1 MEFEEVNL
9 DKNLELYLGFRRDT
23 HFLSYGCHSD
33 FSAHECVNWFKSLK
47 ENNPTGFK
55 HVLLNDNII
64 GLLEY
69 KSGIKESNGELT
81 GYINLI
87 YLLPEYRGRNFGVEL
102 QSHVLSRF
110 ISDGCSF
117 AYLRYL
123 PKNVVAGSFY
133 KKNGWKPKGAPTERG
148 QLMVKKLAIQVVAAP

>member
-9 DKNLELYLGFRRDT
+9 DKSLDLYLEFRRDT
-23 HFLSYGCHSD
+23 YFLSYESD
-33 FSAHECVNWFKSLK
+33 NEFNVQECVNWFKSLK

-55 HVLLNDNII
+55 HVLLNGEII

-69 KSGIKESNGELT
+69 KSGIKELNGELT

-87 YLLPEYRGRNFGVEL
+87 YLLPEYRRKKFGIEL
-102 QSHVLSRF
+102 QNHILSKF

-123 PKNVVAGSFY
+123 PKNVFAGSFY
-133 KKNGWKPKGAPTERG
+133 KKHGWKPEGVLTERG
-148 QLMVKKLAIQVVAAP
+148 QLMVKKLA